1 MNTLNPTEPG
11 HAPQEGCDKREK
23 RATETGGGGV
33 AFEIAGE
40 RPETSLR
47 VVLKVE
53 VLVSEGSHVNDTRGG
68 EHQTWTERERD
79 ANLTPSGV
87 SDIPSLTLVSH
98 SPLGFSHFLARRK
111 RPMSLP
117 PSSMYP
123 IGSETMTST
132 MSGQPTSS
140 TSPSRTLIRSD
151 RPLLF
156 TKIFRRDRDRESIF
170 FCVSTH
176 HISLAFPTKGRTDRP
191 PRKAFLQC

>member
-1 MNTLNPTEPG
+1 MKRTFHNDQSSRLVEENQCMNTLNPTEPG

-87 SDIPSLTLVSH
+87 SDIPSLTPFH
-98 SPLGFSHFLARRK
+98 
-111 RPMSLP
+111 
-117 PSSMYP
+117 
-123 IGSETMTST
+123 
-132 MSGQPTSS
+132 
-140 TSPSRTLIRSD
+140 
-151 RPLLF
+151 
-156 TKIFRRDRDRESIF
+156 
-170 FCVSTH
+170 TH
-176 HISLAFPTKGRTDRP
+176 H
-191 PRKAFLQC
+191 